1 MIMMKSSLPV
11 IGIPIGDIAGIGP
24 EIAVKAAA
32 SPHIRS
38 IADPV
43 LVGPENIIRNEAEK
57 AGLAISDLTIEDI
70 GTFRE
75 TYDYGKIQGPCG
87 LVAYESIRR
96 AATMASDGRFD
107 ALATTPINKESLRA
121 AGINTIGHTELLAEF
136 TGTRDSVTLFN
147 TGNLKVFF
155 LSRHL
160 SLMDACRYI
169 TPENVYEGIM
179 KTYQAMELL
188 GMAGHE
194 LPFAVA
200 GLNPHNGEHGL
211 FGSEEGDAIV
221 PAIAKAQ
228 ANGIPVIGPIPADSV
243 FYFAR
248 IGKYS
253 AVLSLYH
260 DQGHIAT
267 KTYDFERTISLTL
280 GMPFLRTSVDHGT
293 AFDIAGQG
301 IAQTISME
309 EAIRTAAQIAKT
321 YRSNYGKIR

>member
-1 MIMMKSSLPV
+1 MEPTLPV

-32 SPHIRS
+32 SPEIRA
-38 IADPV
+38 IAVPL
-43 LVGPENIIRNEAEK
+43 LVGPADIIRKEAER
-57 AGLAISDLTIEDI
+57 AGISITHLNIEDI
-70 GTFRE
+70 GASGVVYE
-75 TYDYGKIQGPCG
+75 YGKIQGSCG
-87 LVAYESIRR
+87 RIAYESIRR
-96 AATMASDGRFD
+96 ATTLAVDGRID

-121 AGINTIGHTELLAEF
+121 AGIDTIGHTELLAEF
-136 TGTRDSVTLFN
+136 TATRDSVTLFN
-147 TGNLKVFF
+147 TGSLKVFF

-169 TPENVYEGIM
+169 TEENVYQGIVR
-179 KTYQAMELL
+179 TYQSMILL
-188 GMAGHE
+188 GMTEGGA
-194 LPFAVA
+194 PFAVA

-211 FGSEEGDAIV
+211 FGTEEGDAIV
-221 PAIAKAQ
+221 PAIARAQ
-228 ANGIPVIGPIPADSV
+228 AEGIPVVGPIPADSV
-243 FYFAR
+243 FHFAR
-248 IGKYS
+248 IGRYS

-301 IAQTISME
+301 IAQTVSMT
-309 EAIRTAAQIAKT
+309 EAIRMAAWMAKT
-321 YRSNYGKIR
+321 YRSNYSRFR